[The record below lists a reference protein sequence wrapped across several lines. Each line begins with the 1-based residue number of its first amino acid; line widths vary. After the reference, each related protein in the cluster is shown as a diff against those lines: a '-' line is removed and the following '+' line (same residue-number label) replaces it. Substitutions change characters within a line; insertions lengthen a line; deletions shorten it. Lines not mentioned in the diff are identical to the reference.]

1 MPSTREKKITSERGF
16 STYGAGGEPLGEPPG
31 VPGMTYEIGGGSPD
45 LGP

>member
-1 MPSTREKKITSERGF
+1 MPTNPEKNPIERG
-16 STYGAGGEPLGEPPG
+16 SRSSIVVGAGEPPGEPG